1 LIAAIGRNIA
11 NANYAN
17 CFVPGQFSPLDFA
30 VLAKEFIDEV
40 EQGVYY
46 DAEVTS
52 SWDMFSRYFFYQK
65 VFGSMET
72 IRFLSYDIPN
82 DEVATQR
89 LLLARKISN
98 DFLHYMVRGFSRTL
112 FSLTNS

>member
-11 NANYAN
+11 NANHDN
-17 CFVPGQFSPLDFA
+17 SFVPGQFSPLDFA

-40 EQGVYY
+40 ELSYY
-46 DAEVTS
+46 DISVTS
-52 SWDMFSRYFFYQK
+52 NWDVFSRFFFYQK
-65 VFGSMET
+65 VFPRMET
-72 IRFLSYDIPN
+72 IRFLSYDSPD

-98 DFLHYMVRGFSRTL
+98 EFLHYMVRGFSRTL